1 MSNLVI
7 NNTLFIFLVIFL
19 FQGIPPGFAQAP
31 LLVNNDVLFVNEG
44 VNFSVNGHLLNRGN
58 LTNRGT
64 LLVSGN
70 LVNENQFV
78 SSTGTLVL
86 FGENTQYLGLNNRTA
101 LSGFVV
107 EGGGD
112 KILENALNVTQT
124 LDLYFGRV
132 ITNNNS
138 ITLENGAQVINA
150 SSDAYVIG
158 NFLRSGTGYLDFP
171 VGTENN
177 YTPFVLED
185 ASGVDP
191 LLSVD
196 ITEPADTAG
205 LARGDSIAALSVARQ
220 WELRVLSGSLNPS
233 TVTLPVLDDESSPNP
248 EFYVVGA
255 TRGEGSTIYSLE
267 RDPGSLPG
275 TVRSQFRG
283 GEGLYTLAINK
294 LFSVEDELLV
304 PSAFAPNSPDQ
315 EEQVMKVYAKNLSN
329 ENFSIRI
336 YDRFGS
342 LVFFSDSAGEMQ
354 TSGWNGTN
362 TETGESVMSG
372 VYTYQIQASFESGAS
387 LNKTGSVTLL
397 R

>member
-78 SSTGTLVL
+78 SSMGTLVL

-304 PSAFAPNSPDQ
+304 PSAFAPNSPDR

-329 ENFSIRI
+329 ENFSIWI

>member
-78 SSTGTLVL
+78 SSMGTLVL

-304 PSAFAPNSPDQ
+304 PSAFAPNSPDR

-336 YDRFGS
+336 YDRLGS